1 MKKIAKVKFPNEAKL
16 YDFFIAEDVAKAGE
30 PVVCDTAR
38 GYSVGVIKSI
48 SDVKDNYNGRATK
61 WVVCK
66 VDLQAHMERVQREEH
81 ARSIRAQLEAKQRQ
95 FEAQRMYNIMAQED
109 PEVAEMLAQLKVLEG

>member
-1 MKKIAKVKFPNEAKL
+1 
-16 YDFFIAEDVAKAGE
+16 
-30 PVVCDTAR
+30 
-38 GYSVGVIKSI
+38 
-48 SDVKDNYNGRATK
+48 
-61 WVVCK
+61 
-66 VDLQAHMERVQREEH
+66 MERVQREEH